1 MWSCSISGHGSF
13 PRLEEALLLSYAE
26 PGMAPVNIRGRE
38 LGAYLLQLVSDR
50 FTRTNFPKFRLQIPS
65 RSHCHPPHL
74 RTTAQPLSHCT
85 SAPCTQLDDTGQLL
99 MTVEEGQ
106 CHPSDGHGHSQPSS
120 WALGSG
126 SDTTVGGTEVNSTS
140 YCSSYDVTT
149 AMANNTSENIDSN
162 HHSDDDNNDN
172 DNNNDNSHDID
183 NDDNAASAAEKG
195 CLRGESCA
203 RSTEKR
209 NRVVWTRELHACF
222 LDAIK
227 RVGIDLVVP
236 KTILH
241 AMGSPPGVSRESIAS
256 HLQKFRIWH
265 RKVKAQGVLDE
276 DLSVDDFLSQRGYE
290 APHSGTGSMSRRKR
304 QAIMASMSSS
314 GSSLEAGLSS
324 SSSSNNNNNSL
335 NLTSGVATSGNTDS
349 LPSGAAATAMTFTK
363 NNDQLL
369 AKGSK
374 KKYQTTADKGT
385 KKTDPLNS
393 TAVVIK
399 SDAMRQHLHGRGSN
413 VETPEPAETAAA
425 GAPLVQSSSTT
436 STASAAS
443 VVPMSTS
450 GASPT
455 AIVMVASATTS
466 PSAIT
471 HEATGASN
479 KLAGS
484 ATTISRP
491 SAGSTTSASGTA
503 VASAPSAISED
514 RTQTGFPGGVPAR
527 SKSGQPTKRLAP
539 SSGGM
544 TRAIVGRAPKVAK
557 VWADQLTTKISA
569 NQSAIGPISSDDSA
583 VQQQQQEGGCV
594 HDAGLMS
601 GFSCN
606 PACLEGSGMP
616 WQVVPDMDIPLLLP
630 RVSLVE
636 IPSASPCPVAANP
649 HMVGLGVDDAVAGAT
664 GGNRSDDGT
673 MARPGMGGGGRG
685 G

>member
-1 MWSCSISGHGSF
+1 MG
-13 PRLEEALLLSYAE
+13 
-26 PGMAPVNIRGRE
+26 
-38 LGAYLLQLVSDR
+38 
-50 FTRTNFPKFRLQIPS
+50 
-65 RSHCHPPHL
+65 
-74 RTTAQPLSHCT
+74 
-85 SAPCTQLDDTGQLL
+85 LDDTGQLL

-106 CHPSDGHGHSQPSS
+106 S
-120 WALGSG
+120 
-126 SDTTVGGTEVNSTS
+126 
-140 YCSSYDVTT
+140 
-149 AMANNTSENIDSN
+149 
-162 HHSDDDNNDN
+162 
-172 DNNNDNSHDID
+172 
-183 NDDNAASAAEKG
+183 EKG

-203 RSTEKR
+203 GSTEKR

-324 SSSSNNNNNSL
+324 SSSNNNNNNNSL

-673 MARPGMGGGGRG
+673 MARPGMGGGGGGMTAGRLMALPPLALPGTPSLVPDEAGLLDAALVLTPTALVGPALECEEPTAAQGGLYAGIVSEAAEDDDMAIYDLHSMFVMVEGEDDGGLVGEGVTGHLQEQVAHYPFVDVKVGTWGGIEGGAWTTWSGRRRHPRSCQVSLAGTRRDRWVWSRPRRG
-685 G
+685 MILPRSEY

>member
-1 MWSCSISGHGSF
+1 MVAFRGLRRRCCCRTQSLEWPQLTYVAASSVHTYCSWSAIGSLARIF
-13 PRLEEALLLSYAE
+13 RNSRMCAQTPSYNMQHVRPHALIHDHIHVRVPTPIFIVTTSA
-26 PGMAPVNIRGRE
+26 
-38 LGAYLLQLVSDR
+38 QQ
-50 FTRTNFPKFRLQIPS
+50 LQIPS

-106 CHPSDGHGHSQPSS
+106 CHPSDGHGH
-120 WALGSG
+120 
-126 SDTTVGGTEVNSTS
+126 T
-140 YCSSYDVTT
+140 
-149 AMANNTSENIDSN
+149 
-162 HHSDDDNNDN
+162 
-172 DNNNDNSHDID
+172 
-183 NDDNAASAAEKG
+183 EKG

-203 RSTEKR
+203 GSTEKR

-324 SSSSNNNNNSL
+324 SSSNNNNNNNSL

-557 VWADQLTTKISA
+557 
-569 NQSAIGPISSDDSA
+569 
-583 VQQQQQEGGCV
+583 
-594 HDAGLMS
+594 AGLLDAALVLTPTALV
-601 GFSCN
+601 G
-606 PACLEGSGMP
+606 PALECEEPTAAQGGLYAGIVSEAAEDDDMAIYDLHSMFVMVEGEDDGGLVGEGVTGHLQE
-616 WQVVPDMDIPLLLP
+616 QVAHYPFVD
-630 RVSLVE
+630 VKA
-636 IPSASPCPVAANP
+636 PSAFFTHIQA
-649 HMVGLGVDDAVAGAT
+649 
-664 GGNRSDDGT
+664 
-673 MARPGMGGGGRG
+673 
-685 G
+685 